1 MHHSVKCLTIEV
13 DTGLLLHIMKS
24 FFVYECQRLTK
35 LRKKIS
41 ITFWAASTAQC
52 SQCTVDI
59 IRPNR
64 RSGSFLF
71 GTPATCAQTEKA
83 IKIPSIGGRATRV
96 GPKEQCIRWNPRS
109 PCGYDNFEG
118 TYAKHPKHLSSL
130 RVRRTQLL
138 HSGDVAQQICGLS
151 RPLLWSFSLEIL
163 LT

>member
-1 MHHSVKCLTIEV
+1 VEMHHSVKCLTIEV

-118 TYAKHPKHLSSL
+118 TYAKHPK
-130 RVRRTQLL
+130 
-138 HSGDVAQQICGLS
+138 
-151 RPLLWSFSLEIL
+151 
-163 LT
+163 LTCPVFASAGRNYYTAATSHNRYASCRDHYYGHFL